1 MNNGARLKQTRAI
14 VFSTLNSVTCSSH
27 SLTGLLCQQSITQ
40 CGIKIDWLQLFS
52 LFLRFSRPPCILFLL
67 CANCINWRPLPR
79 GRFWLCFGIAFASV
93 MWIERYNTGFLK
105 LKNRQLVVPC
115 PALSVVKQKQS
126 SAVFQ
131 GSRE

>member
-1 MNNGARLKQTRAI
+1 MNNGASLAQTRAI
-14 VFSTLNSVTCSSH
+14 VFTTLILSNVFLTFTNRSFVSTIYYTIRYKNKLAP
-27 SLTGLLCQQSITQ
+27 
-40 CGIKIDWLQLFS
+40 LFY
-52 LFLRFSRPPCILFLL
+52 LFLRFSWPPCMIFLL
-67 CANCINWRPLPR
+67 CALFQLETITP